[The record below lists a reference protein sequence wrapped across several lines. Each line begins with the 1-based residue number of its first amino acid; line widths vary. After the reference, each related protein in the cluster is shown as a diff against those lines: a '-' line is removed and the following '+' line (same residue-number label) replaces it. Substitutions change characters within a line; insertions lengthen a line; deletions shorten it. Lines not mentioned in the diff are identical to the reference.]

1 MPPPGRLTTE
11 QRHLLGR
18 LMDEQRIGA
27 RVPAIAPVGAAAGR
41 LPLSSAQRSIW
52 FFDQLSPGSPVYNVA
67 GTARMR
73 GPLDREALR
82 HSLEIIVRRHQTL
95 RTTFHQKDGEP
106 FASAGE
112 PPRITLPVID
122 LSTRTGPDRTAAAAA
137 RCREFAHAPFDL
149 STDLMLRAELLRLA
163 DDEHLLAL
171 CIHHIAADGW
181 SLGVLVDE
189 LATLYAQLRDGLAPE
204 LPELPVQYAD
214 FAAWQA
220 GRLEDPVVR
229 DQLRYWRDRLDGA
242 EPVDLPLDRPR
253 HTATTSAGGSVR
265 FEIPAAVVDQLDA
278 LGRAERATRYMSM
291 LAAFGCLLSRW
302 TGQRDLTVGASAA
315 GRGRP
320 EIAGLIGCFVNTLP
334 LRLDVAGHHT
344 FRSLLR
350 RTRTICLEAY
360 ERQDAPF
367 EKVVEELAPD
377 RNPAAQTPLF
387 RHTLVL
393 YDAPD
398 PVVTIP
404 GLTVEVTPL
413 YTDTAKFELR
423 MELTPSRSGH
433 LTGVLEY
440 AAELLDRRSAEQ
452 LVASFRTLLTAA
464 AAGPD
469 TPVARL
475 PLLTPAERAALV
487 DAAARSGEAAA
498 DRACLHQL
506 IERTADRA
514 PAAVAVHGPDQT
526 LSYAEL
532 DEHANQ
538 FARRLLTLGAGREAP
553 VAVCLERSATLI
565 VTLLA
570 VLKSGAP
577 FVPLDPEYPAERVRE
592 MLADCGAR
600 LLVAGPGTPAG
611 RVADAEELGLTVIR
625 AGTAAGPAANAGDG
639 EPAVRSRVPVS
650 PDDLAY
656 IIYTSGSTGKP
667 KGVEVTHAALVN
679 LLAGRQ
685 REHRMGPGDAA
696 LSRTPI
702 GFDVFIGEW
711 AWPLTT
717 GARSVLARPGGHGD
731 PAYLT
736 ELIAATGVTT
746 CNVVPS
752 LLAELLAA
760 PAARSCTT
768 LRRVMSGG
776 EVLTTALARRVSQVL
791 PAAELTNLYGPT
803 ETAIDVTAYRVS
815 PARHH
820 PHGRVPIG
828 RPIPGT
834 RLYVLDAEME
844 PVPAGV
850 PGDLYAGGAQVA
862 RCYHGRPGL
871 TAERFVP
878 DPFASG
884 QRLYRTGD
892 RVRMLPDGSLDFLGR
907 SDRQV
912 KLRGQR
918 LEPGEIEA
926 VLAAHEA
933 VDRSVVV
940 TVPDASGQTGLAGYV
955 TALPG
960 AAEPDGSLAAAL
972 LAHLRR
978 YLPESMMPA
987 SVTVLD
993 HWPVLPN
1000 GKLDRSALP
1009 VPRVGQCLPGP
1020 GEPVSPRTE
1029 TEEAVARIWQDV
1041 LDVERISVLD
1051 SFFDLGGHSLL
1062 AARIVARI
1070 RASYSVDLPLAAL
1083 LREPTVA
1090 SVAAYLDSR
1099 PAAGPDTAQRIPR
1112 ATRTAR
1118 PAPGGTGRAED
1129 R

>member
-18 LMDEQRIGA
+18 LMDEQRVGA
-27 RVPAIAPVGAAAGR
+27 RVPAIVPADATADR

-52 FFDQLSPGSPVYNVA
+52 FFDRLSPGSPVYNVA

-73 GPLDREALR
+73 GPVDPGALR
-82 HSLEIIVRRHQTL
+82 QSLEIIVRRHQTL
-95 RTTFHQKDGEP
+95 RTTFHDRDGEP
-106 FASAGE
+106 FASVGE
-112 PPRITLPVID
+112 PQRTMLPVID
-122 LSTRTGPDRTAAAAA
+122 LSVLSGQDRTAAATA

-149 STDLMLRAELLRLA
+149 SADPMLRAELLRLA

-189 LATLYAQLRDGLAPE
+189 LATLYTQLRDGLPPD
-204 LPELPVQYAD
+204 LPELPVQYTD
-214 FAAWQA
+214 FAAWQV
-220 GRLEDPVVR
+220 GRLDHPVVR
-229 DQLRYWRDRLDGA
+229 DQLGYWRDRLDGA
-242 EPVDLPLDRPR
+242 ELVDLPLDRPR
-253 HTATTSAGGSVR
+253 HTAMTSAGGSVR
-265 FEIPAAVVDQLDA
+265 FEIPAVVVEQLDA
-278 LGRAERATRYMSM
+278 LGRAERATRYMLT
-291 LAAFGCLLSRW
+291 LAAFGCVLSRW
-302 TGQRDLTVGASAA
+302 SGQRDLTVGASAA

-320 EIAGLIGCFVNTLP
+320 EIAGLIGCFVNVLP
-334 LRLDVAGHHT
+334 LRLDVAGDLT
-344 FRSLLR
+344 FRDLLR
-350 RTRTICLEAY
+350 QTRAVCLEAY

-367 EKVVEELAPD
+367 EKVVEELSPD
-377 RNPAAQTPLF
+377 RDAAAQTPLF

-398 PVVTIP
+398 PVVHIP
-404 GLTVEVTPL
+404 GLSVEVTPL

-440 AAELLDRRSAEQ
+440 AAELLDRQSAER
-452 LVASFRTLLTAA
+452 LTASFRTLLTAA

-469 TPVARL
+469 TPVSRL
-475 PLLTPAERAALV
+475 PLLTPAERAAQI
-487 DAAARSGEAAA
+487 DAAARSGAAA
-498 DRACLHQL
+498 TEPGCLHHL
-506 IERTADRA
+506 IERSADRA
-514 PAAVAVHGPDQT
+514 PASVAVQGPDQT

-532 DEHANQ
+532 DERANQ
-538 FARRLLTLGAGREAP
+538 FARRLLALGAGREAP

-565 VTLLA
+565 VSLLA
-570 VLKSGAP
+570 VLKSGAA
-577 FVPLDPEYPAERVRE
+577 FVPLDPEYPAARLHE

-611 RVADAEELGLTVIR
+611 CAADAEGLGLTLIR
-625 AGTAAGPAANAGDG
+625 ADSADG
-639 EPAVRSRVPVS
+639 EPAARPQVSVS
-650 PDDLAY
+650 PDDLVY
-656 IIYTSGSTGKP
+656 IMYTSGSTGSP
-667 KGVEVTHAALVN
+667 KGVEVTHAAVVN
-679 LLAGRQ
+679 LLAGLQ

-711 AWPLTT
+711 AWPLMT

-776 EVLTTALARRVSQVL
+776 EVLTTALAARVGQVL

-815 PARHH
+815 AASRH
-820 PHGRVPIG
+820 PHGRIPIG
-828 RPIPGT
+828 SPIAGT
-834 RLYVLDAEME
+834 RLYVLDPAME

-850 PGDLYAGGAQVA
+850 PGDLYAGSVQVA
-862 RCYHGRPGL
+862 RGYHGRPGL

-878 DPFASG
+878 DPFVPG

-892 RVRMLPDGSLDFLGR
+892 RVRMLPDGTLDFLGR
-907 SDRQV
+907 FDRQV

-933 VDRSVVV
+933 VDRSAVVS
-940 TVPDASGQTGLAGYV
+940 VPGASGETCLAGYV

-960 AAEPDGSLAAAL
+960 AEAASGFA
-972 LAHLRR
+972 
-978 YLPESMMPA
+978 
-987 SVTVLD
+987 
-993 HWPVLPN
+993 
-1000 GKLDRSALP
+1000 
-1009 VPRVGQCLPGP
+1009 C
-1020 GEPVSPRTE
+1020 
-1029 TEEAVARIWQDV
+1029 
-1041 LDVERISVLD
+1041 
-1051 SFFDLGGHSLL
+1051 
-1062 AARIVARI
+1062 
-1070 RASYSVDLPLAAL
+1070 
-1083 LREPTVA
+1083 
-1090 SVAAYLDSR
+1090 R
-1099 PAAGPDTAQRIPR
+1099 PACSTICASTCPNP
-1112 ATRTAR
+1112 
-1118 PAPGGTGRAED
+1118 
-1129 R
+1129 

>member
-18 LMDEQRIGA
+18 LMDEQRVGA
-27 RVPAIAPVGAAAGR
+27 RVPVIVPVDAEAGR
-41 LPLSSAQRSIW
+41 LPVSSAQRSIW

-73 GPLDREALR
+73 GPVDPDALR
-82 HSLEIIVRRHQTL
+82 QSLEIIVRRHQTL
-95 RTTFHQKDGEP
+95 RTTFHQRDGEP
-106 FASAGE
+106 FASVSE
-112 PPRITLPVID
+112 PPRIALPVID
-122 LSTRTGPDRTAAAAA
+122 LSALSGPDRTAAATA
-137 RCREFAHAPFDL
+137 RCRAFAHAPFDL
-149 STDLMLRAELLRLA
+149 SADPMLRAELLRLA

-189 LATLYAQLRDGLAPE
+189 LTTLYTQLRDGLPPD

-220 GRLEDPVVR
+220 GRLDDPVVR
-229 DQLRYWRDRLDGA
+229 DQLGYWRDRLDGA

-265 FEIPAAVVDQLDA
+265 FEIPAAVVEQLDV

-334 LRLDVAGHHT
+334 LRLDVAGDLT
-344 FRSLLR
+344 FRCLLR
-350 RTRTICLEAY
+350 RTRAICLEAY
-360 ERQDAPF
+360 ERQDVPF
-367 EKVVEELAPD
+367 EKVVEELSPD
-377 RNPAAQTPLF
+377 RGPAAQTPLF

-398 PVVTIP
+398 PVVAMP

-423 MELTPSRSGH
+423 MELTPARSGH

-440 AAELLDRRSAEQ
+440 AAELLDRASAER
-452 LVASFRTLLTAA
+452 LAASFRTLLTAA
-464 AAGPD
+464 TAGPD
-469 TPVARL
+469 TPVSRL
-475 PLLTPAERAALV
+475 PLLTPAERAALT
-487 DAAARSGEAAA
+487 DAAARSGELAT
-498 DRACLHQL
+498 DPACLHQL
-506 IERTADRA
+506 IERSADRT
-514 PAAVAVHGPDQT
+514 PASVAVQGPDQT

-532 DEHANQ
+532 DERASRL
-538 FARRLLTLGAGREAP
+538 ARHLLTLGAGREAP

-570 VLKSGAP
+570 VLKSGAA
-577 FVPLDPEYPAERVRE
+577 FVPLDPEYPAARLRE

-611 RVADAEELGLTVIR
+611 CVADAEGLGLSVIR
-625 AGTAAGPAANAGDG
+625 AGIADSAADG
-639 EPAVRSRVPVS
+639 EPATRPRIPVS

-656 IIYTSGSTGKP
+656 VIYTSGSTGTP
-667 KGVEVTHAALVN
+667 KGVEVTHAAVVN
-679 LLAGRQ
+679 LLAGMQ

-711 AWPLTT
+711 AWPLMT
-717 GARSVLARPGGHGD
+717 GARSVLARPGGHAD

-736 ELIAATGVTT
+736 ELMAATGVTT

-776 EVLTTALARRVSQVL
+776 EVLTTALAARVSQVL

-803 ETAIDVTAYRVS
+803 ETAINVTAYRVA
-815 PARHH
+815 PADHH

-828 RPIPGT
+828 GPIAGT
-834 RLYVLDAEME
+834 RLYVLDPAME

-850 PGDLYAGGAQVA
+850 PGDLYAGGVQVA

-892 RVRMLPDGSLDFLGR
+892 RVRMLPDGTLDFLGR

-933 VDRSVVV
+933 VDRSAVV
-940 TVPDASGQTGLAGYV
+940 TVPDASGQTCLAGYV
-955 TALPG
+955 TARPG
-960 AAEPDGSLAAAL
+960 TAEPASSLAARL
-972 LAHLRR
+972 LDHLRR
-978 YLPESMMPA
+978 YLPQSMMPA

-1009 VPRVGQCLPGP
+1009 APRAGQGGP
-1020 GEPVSPRTE
+1020 GTAEPVYPRTG
-1029 TEEAVARIWQDV
+1029 TEEAVAGIWQHV
-1041 LDVERISVLD
+1041 LGVERVGVLD

-1083 LREPTVA
+1083 LRDPTVA
-1090 SVAAYLDSR
+1090 SVAAYLDSQ
-1099 PAAGPDTAQRIPR
+1099 PAAGMDAAQRIPR

-1118 PAPGGTGRAED
+1118 PAQGGPPRAED
-1129 R
+1129 Q